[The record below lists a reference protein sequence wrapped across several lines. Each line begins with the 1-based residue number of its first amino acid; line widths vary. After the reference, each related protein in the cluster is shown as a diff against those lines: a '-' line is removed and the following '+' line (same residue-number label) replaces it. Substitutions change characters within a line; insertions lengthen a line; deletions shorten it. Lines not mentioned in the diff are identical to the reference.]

1 MFRGRAL
8 LAAWVI
14 VGFGPPA
21 QANDSAARAVF
32 TSIRADVR
40 SLGLAAARH
49 DSSDLPPHVVRD
61 APALS
66 EPLPGTGHGFRYGHD
81 AAAIRVDDFRHGIS
95 ARAALKLQVAPVSI
109 LNKTGW
115 SWSGRAGPLRWLGPI
130 DDEGGELMLR
140 LQRIPG
146 APRQA
151 GLGRLHVGIHYTF
164 E

>member
-14 VGFGPPA
+14 AGFGPAA
-21 QANDSAARAVF
+21 QANDSAARAAF
-32 TSIRADVR
+32 TGIRADVR

-66 EPLPGTGHGFRYGHD
+66 EPLPRTGHGFRHGHE
-81 AAAIRVDDFRHGIS
+81 AGAIRVDDFRHGIS

-146 APRQA
+146 APRPA